1 MKGMRGDKLFIT
13 LFLLP
18 AGIITGL
25 FLYYPFIRG
34 ISLSFY
40 QMDGFAS
47 EQTFVGFEN
56 YIRLITDPIVR
67 VATLHSLELMV
78 LAVVFQVGIALVLA
92 VLIDRIKHAKSF
104 FRTSFFF
111 PVVISGTAIGL
122 LFMLIY
128 LYRGG
133 LLNTILT
140 NLGFDRVL
148 WLSENT
154 ALIGVAIPTIW
165 QYVGFYFVILLT
177 AVMKIPDSFFEAG
190 ELEGISGFQRTVKIT
205 IPLIF
210 NDLKVCI
217 ILAITGA
224 LRIFDIILTITGGG
238 PVNAT
243 EVLGTYMYNQT
254 FGAFSPG
261 YGSTIAVLIVG
272 LGIMIALITNRFLK
286 QEEITY

>member
-1 MKGMRGDKLFIT
+1 MKRMKGDTIFMT

-18 AGIITGL
+18 AGIITCM

-40 QMDGFAS
+40 RMEGFAGEKVFS
-47 EQTFVGFEN
+47 GFYNFIE
-56 YIRLITDPIVR
+56 IISDPV
-67 VATLHSLELMV
+67 VQAATLHSLEL
-78 LAVVFQVGIALVLA
+78 LFIAVFFQVGIALALA
-92 VLIDRIKHAKSF
+92 VLVDRIKHGKSF
-104 FRTSFFF
+104 FRTTFFF

-122 LFMLIY
+122 LFSLIY

-140 NLGFDRVL
+140 QLGFDRVL
-148 WLSENT
+148 WLSEKT
-154 ALIGVAIPTIW
+154 ALLGVSIPIIW

-177 AVMKIPDSFFEAG
+177 AVMKIPASYFEAG
-190 ELEGISGFQRTVKIT
+190 ELEGITGWKKTTKIT

-210 NDLKVCI
+210 NDIKVCL

-224 LRIFDIILTITGGG
+224 LRIFDIIQTITAGG
-238 PVNAT
+238 PAHGT

-254 FGAFSPG
+254 FTAGSPG
-261 YGSTIAVLIVG
+261 YGSTIAVLIVM
-272 LGIMIALITNRFLK
+272 LGVALSLITNRVFK